1 MTGMLARMNGLG
13 NSRWLWPVMIGS
25 LALNLVVVGSMMG
38 QKLRPAPGNLPGN
51 LPPGIAARLAQDA
64 AAPLLK
70 ELSEAKKAQIRS
82 IFEARRG
89 QNRALWQAVRE
100 RRTEVTKALEAEPF
114 NPPNYAAAM
123 SRLIEAEAKARISAQ
138 PTFAEVAA
146 VLSPKE
152 RQDFLAS
159 HRQLRQQLIGQ
170 QREGLREGRRER
182 LIEGTGSSGERK

>member
-1 MTGMLARMNGLG
+1 MSGMVARMNGLG
-13 NSRWLWPVMIGS
+13 NTRWIWPLLIGS
-25 LALNLVVVGSMMG
+25 LALNFVVVGAIMG
-38 QKLRPAPGNLPGN
+38 QQLRPAPAN

-70 ELSEAKKAQIRS
+70 DLSEAKKAQIRT

-100 RRTEVTKALEAEPF
+100 RRTEVGKALEAEPF
-114 NPPNYAAAM
+114 NPPTYAAAM

-182 LIEGTGSSGERK
+182 PTDSPGLNGERK

>member
-1 MTGMLARMNGLG
+1 MTGMIARLNGLG
-13 NSRWLWPVMIGS
+13 NTRWIWPLLIGS
-25 LALNLVVVGSMMG
+25 LALNLLVVGSMMG
-38 QKLRPAPGNLPGN
+38 QRLRPAPANLPGN

-70 ELSEAKKAQIRS
+70 DLSEAKKAQIRT
-82 IFEARRG
+82 IFEAHRG

-100 RRTEVTKALEAEPF
+100 RRTEVTKALDAQPF
-114 NPPNYAAAM
+114 DQAIYAAAM

-152 RQDFLAS
+152 RQDFLAT
-159 HRQLRQQLIGQ
+159 HRQLRQQLLAP
-170 QREGLREGRRER
+170 QREGQREGRRER
-182 LIEGTGSSGERK
+182 PADGTSAGGERK